1 VDESYQTPN
10 TKELPQEESFESK
23 RLSYFASIA
32 VRHRELLALHREAG
46 QTQRDA
52 ETYGVDEEGKPK
64 RWGDPTEHCLVEA
77 AASEILSDMI
87 GLSEKDKDDF
97 FQAAFVH
104 DYRKKGEIE
113 ELRGVKDP
121 ALVEASYKKT
131 KDILRKKGVSD
142 EVVDLIE
149 TVAHTSLPQFA
160 ELNDQNELVL
170 KEGVPLVSM
179 VMHYLDDVTKG
190 SDLVPFDER
199 IDFLESRTHLYPYNE
214 EGRALWGGRTFFEAQ
229 RQVGHLIEERL
240 AKLAGVADPKQLPL
254 VIRDKLVERINNS

>member
-1 VDESYQTPN
+1 
-10 TKELPQEESFESK
+10 
-23 RLSYFASIA
+23 
-32 VRHRELLALHREAG
+32 
-46 QTQRDA
+46 
-52 ETYGVDEEGKPK
+52 
-64 RWGDPTEHCLVEA
+64 
-77 AASEILSDMI
+77 MI
-87 GLSEKDKDDF
+87 GLSEKDKVDLF
-97 FQAAFVH
+97 RAAIVH

-131 KDILRKKGVSD
+131 KDILRKKGVSE

-149 TVAHTSLPQFA
+149 SVAHTSLPQFA

-179 VMHYLDDVTKG
+179 AMHYLDDVTKG

-214 EGRALWGGRTFFEAQ
+214 EGRALWGGRTF
-229 RQVGHLIEERL
+229 
-240 AKLAGVADPKQLPL
+240 
-254 VIRDKLVERINNS
+254 